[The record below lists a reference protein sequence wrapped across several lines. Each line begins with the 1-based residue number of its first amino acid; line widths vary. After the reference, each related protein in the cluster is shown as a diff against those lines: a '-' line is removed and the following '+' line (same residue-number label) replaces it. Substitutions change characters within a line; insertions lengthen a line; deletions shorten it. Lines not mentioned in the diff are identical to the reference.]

1 MTENYDIYLQQLY
14 GNYMKLSPV
23 EQRIA
28 HLKVRLRKLSLVMN
42 EIDSVVK
49 TWRLIIDEK

>member
-1 MTENYDIYLQQLY
+1 
-14 GNYMKLSPV
+14 MKLSPV

-49 TWRLIIDEK
+49 TGRLIIDEK